1 MKEYYLYFDESGNL
15 GVKDRYF
22 VISCVITKNPKELE
36 NKMKKV
42 LFHIKKNHPEAKW
55 NLSLIHI

>member
-42 LFHIKKNHPEAKW
+42 LFHIKKE
-55 NLSLIHI
+55 SSRS